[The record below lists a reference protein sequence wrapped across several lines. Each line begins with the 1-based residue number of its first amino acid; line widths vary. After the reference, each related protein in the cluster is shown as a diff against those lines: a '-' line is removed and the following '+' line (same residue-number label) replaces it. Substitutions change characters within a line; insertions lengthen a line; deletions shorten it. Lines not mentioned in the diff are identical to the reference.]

1 MVKFDIEMTPGIYV
15 HLPFCAVHCSYCDF
29 PISTR
34 TSLADAYYK
43 ALLRE
48 IALRP
53 ASGADTLYFGG
64 GTPSMTPPG
73 VIREIKSRFLLEPDA
88 EVTLEANPDD
98 ITEEHLSA
106 WRELG
111 ITRLSVGIQT
121 LQEAPLRVMR
131 RKHTVDEALRAVE
144 LIRKSG
150 FCNVSYDLII
160 GSPEQTVDG
169 FLDGLRTLL
178 EFHPQHFSLYM
189 LELHER
195 TLLHQLT
202 AIGTLQP
209 MHEDAQV
216 ECYRKAIALLQSHG
230 YEQYE
235 VSNFALGGFDSRH
248 NLKYWNGAPYYG
260 YGAGACAYLPPARI
274 KNVAPLPQYIQMLD
288 QGQLPVEAQV
298 LEDRTEV
305 MRNTVIFGLRKK
317 RGISLSEFERD
328 FGVPAAS
335 IFEDGIDDL
344 IRDGFIEVSSDRLSL
359 TLEGM
364 LLSNDILSRVI

>member
-1 MVKFDIEMTPGIYV
+1 
-15 HLPFCAVHCSYCDF
+15 
-29 PISTR
+29 
-34 TSLADAYYK
+34 
-43 ALLRE
+43 
-48 IALRP
+48 
-53 ASGADTLYFGG
+53 
-64 GTPSMTPPG
+64 MTPPP
-73 VIREIKSRFLLEPDA
+73 VIHEIKSRFALEPGA

-98 ITEEHLSA
+98 ITEEHLDG

-131 RKHTVDEALRAVE
+131 RKHTVDQALTAVE
-144 LIRKSG
+144 QVRKSG
-150 FCNVSYDLII
+150 FSNVSFDLII

-169 FLDGLRTLL
+169 FLNGLRTLL
-178 EFHPQHFSLYM
+178 EFHPQHFSLYL
-189 LELHER
+189 LEIHER

-216 ECYRKAIALLQSHG
+216 ECYRKAIALLQAHR

-235 VSNFALGGFDSRH
+235 VSNFALRGFESRH
-248 NLKYWNGAPYYG
+248 NLKYWDGAPYYG

-274 KNVAPLPQYIQMLD
+274 KNAAPLPQYIRMLN

-335 IFEDGIDDL
+335 MFEGGIDGL
-344 IRDGFIEVSSDRLSL
+344 VRDGFLETSGDRLAL

-364 LLSNDILSRVI
+364 LLSNDILSRVV